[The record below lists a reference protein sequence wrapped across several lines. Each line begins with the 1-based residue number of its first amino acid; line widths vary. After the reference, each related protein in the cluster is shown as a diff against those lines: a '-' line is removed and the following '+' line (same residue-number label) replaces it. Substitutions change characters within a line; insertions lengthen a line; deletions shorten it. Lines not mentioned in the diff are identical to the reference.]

1 MTPRDTRVLIIDDD
15 AELRTTAQHLL
26 ESEGFSVSVAANGS
40 EALNLQRRQPADIVL
55 TDVFMPEK
63 DGIETIAELHREFPR
78 AKVIVMSGSDAP
90 RFRNVM
96 VAARE
101 LGATRSLPKPLDAQ
115 KLIATSGSSLRRPA
129 PRAIQFGGR
138 ASRSTGMAAARR
150 LPG

>member
-15 AELRTTAQHLL
+15 AELRTTAQQLL

-63 DGIETIAELHREFPR
+63 DGIETIAELHREFPQ
-78 AKVIVMSGSDAP
+78 AKVIVMSGSNAP
-90 RFRNVM
+90 MFDNVM

-101 LGATRSLPKPLDAQ
+101 LGATRSLHKPLDARM
-115 KLIATSGSSLRRPA
+115 LIDTIRELATSARP
-129 PRAIQFGGR
+129 
-138 ASRSTGMAAARR
+138 
-150 LPG
+150 